1 MRRNDFFIFRVFFHK
16 LRRVNKRN
24 HQKHK
29 QNLELLKVSP
39 LLLLVLS
46 GVIIMTNFPQQ
57 NNIIGET
64 QAISPKSSDIVFLDS
79 MRENQT
85 LRYQTNY
92 EKTSGTC
99 STNTVYDENDIDSLW
114 YTELNTTQDI
124 VYDSIND
131 VLHVNETYESSDYT
145 YIITSSNN
153 VPIDQSSKYPFENG
167 WQHNYPTNGMEIT
180 LNAQEVTFLVVNNIY
195 QVILDFQFLKNE
207 ILNYDDITIPT
218 KVFNATSNF
227 QANFD
232 DG

>member
-1 MRRNDFFIFRVFFHK
+1 MRRNDQFIFRVFFHK
-16 LRRVNKRN
+16 LLKVNRRK
-24 HQKHK
+24 HQEHRRTL
-29 QNLELLKVSP
+29 NLFKVSP

-64 QAISPKSSDIVFLDS
+64 QAIFPKSSNIIFLDS

-85 LRYQTNY
+85 LKYQTNY

-99 STNTVYDENDIDSLW
+99 STNTVYDEDDIDSLW
-114 YTELNTTQDI
+114 YTEINTTQNI

-131 VLHVNETYESSDYT
+131 VLNVNESYESSDFT
-145 YIITSSNN
+145 YLITSSSN
-153 VPIDQSSKYPFENG
+153 VPIDQTSKYPFENG
-167 WQHNYPTNGMEIT
+167 WQHNYPTNNAEIT
-180 LNAQEVTFLVVNNIY
+180 LNAQEITFLIVNNIY
-195 QVILDFQFLKNE
+195 QVVLDFQFLKNE
-207 ILNYDDITIPT
+207 NLIYDDITIPT

>member
-1 MRRNDFFIFRVFFHK
+1 MRRNDRFIFRVFFHK
-16 LRRVNKRN
+16 LLRVKKRN
-24 HQKHK
+24 HQEHK
-29 QNLELLKVSP
+29 QNLKLLKISP

-64 QAISPKSSDIVFLDS
+64 LAISPKSSDIVFLDS

-85 LRYQTNY
+85 LKYQTNY

-114 YTELNTTQDI
+114 YAELNTTQDI

-145 YIITSSNN
+145 YIITSSSN
-153 VPIDQSSKYPFENG
+153 VPNDQAPKYPFENG
-167 WQHNYPTNGMEIT
+167 WQHNYPTNDMEIT
-180 LNAQEVTFLVVNNIY
+180 LNAQEVTFLIVNNIY

-207 ILNYDDITIPT
+207 NLNMKENIIST
-218 KVFNATSNF
+218 KLA
-227 QANFD
+227 D
-232 DG
+232 CLLE

>member
-16 LRRVNKRN
+16 LLRVNRRK
-24 HQKHK
+24 HQEHK
-29 QNLELLKVSP
+29 QILKLFEVSP

-64 QAISPKSSDIVFLDS
+64 QAIFPKSSIVLSDS

-85 LRYQTNY
+85 LKYQTNY

-99 STNTVYDENDIDSLW
+99 STNTVYDEKDIDSLW

-131 VLHVNETYESSDYT
+131 VLNVKETYESSNYT
-145 YIITSSNN
+145 YIIASTSN
-153 VPIDQSSKYPFENG
+153 VPIDQTPKYPFDNG
-167 WQHNYPTNGMEIT
+167 WQHNYPVNDMEIT
-180 LNAQEVTFLVVNNIY
+180 LNAQEVTFLIVNNIY
-195 QVILDFQFLKNE
+195 QVILDFEFVKNE
-207 ILNYDDITIPT
+207 NLNYDDIAIPT
-218 KVFNATSNF
+218 KVFNATSIF

>member
-1 MRRNDFFIFRVFFHK
+1 MRVNEKFIFRVFFHK
-16 LRRVNKRN
+16 LLRVRRRK
-24 HQKHK
+24 HQEQKHTLK
-29 QNLELLKVSP
+29 FFKVSP

-57 NNIIGET
+57 NEFIGDS
-64 QAISPKSSDIVFLDS
+64 QAIFPKSSNIIFEDS

-85 LRYQTNY
+85 LEYQTNY

-99 STNTVYDENDIDSLW
+99 STNTVYDEDDIDSLR
-114 YTELNTTQDI
+114 YTDLNTTQVI

-131 VLHVNETYESSDYT
+131 VLNVNETYGYSE
-145 YIITSSNN
+145 YIYKITSSSN
-153 VPIDQSSKYPFENG
+153 VPIDQTPKFPFDNG
-167 WQHNYPTNGMEIT
+167 WQHNYPTNNAEIT
-180 LNAQEVTFLVVNNIY
+180 LNAQEVTFLIVSNIY
-195 QVILDFQFLKNE
+195 QVVLDFEFLKNE
-207 ILNYDDITIPT
+207 NLIYDDITIPT

>member
-1 MRRNDFFIFRVFFHK
+1 MRRNDFFIFRIFFHK
-16 LRRVNKRN
+16 LLRVNKRN
-24 HQKHK
+24 HKEHK
-29 QNLELLKVSP
+29 QNIKLFKVSP

-46 GVIIMTNFPQQ
+46 GVIIMTNFPQK

-64 QAISPKSSDIVFLDS
+64 QAIFPESSDIVFLDS

-85 LRYQTNY
+85 LKYQTNY

-114 YTELNTTQDI
+114 YTELNTTQNI

-131 VLHVNETYESSDYT
+131 ELNVKETYESSDYT
-145 YIITSSNN
+145 YIITSSSN
-153 VPIDQSSKYPFENG
+153 VPIDQTSKYPFENG
-167 WQHNYPTNGMEIT
+167 WQHNYPINYAVIT

-195 QVILDFQFLKNE
+195 QVVLDFQFLKNANL
-207 ILNYDDITIPT
+207 IYDDITIPT